1 MNVRHHTLFKP
12 IQTISST
19 LRYTPMIRRVLIV
32 GGNTGIGAALN
43 EQLMSEGVETI
54 LISRSQGD
62 VDITAEDPNFPAV
75 EGAIDALVYC
85 PGSINLKPFR
95 GLKLSDF
102 EHDMNVNY
110 FGAVKTIKKYM
121 PNLKE
126 SDHASIVLFSTVAVQ
141 KGMPFH
147 SSIAGAKGAVEG
159 LTRALAAEYAPAVRV
174 NCIAPSLTDTPLAE
188 KLLRNEKQ
196 REGAENRHP
205 LKAIGEASDIAHMAQ
220 FLISDKAQW
229 MTGQIIGIDGG
240 MSSLATG

>member
-1 MNVRHHTLFKP
+1 MTK
-12 IQTISST
+12 
-19 LRYTPMIRRVLIV
+19 RVLIV

-43 EQLMSEGVETI
+43 EQLKAEGAETI
-54 LISRSQGD
+54 LISRNQGGLD
-62 VDITAEDPNFPAV
+62 VSEETPNFPAI

-102 EHDMNVNY
+102 QHDMNVNY
-110 FGAVKTIKKYM
+110 FGAVKTIQNYL

-126 SDHASIVLFSTVAVQ
+126 AQHASILLFSTVAVQ

-159 LTRALAAEYAPAVRV
+159 LTRALAAELAPSIRV
-174 NCIAPSLTDTPLAE
+174 NCVAPSLTDTPLAE

-196 REGAENRHP
+196 REGAEQRHP
-205 LKAIGEASDIAHMAQ
+205 LKAIGEAKDIAHMAN
-220 FLISDKAQW
+220 FLISDKARW
-229 MTGQIIGIDGG
+229 MSGQIIGVDGG

>member
-1 MNVRHHTLFKP
+1 MTKR
-12 IQTISST
+12 I
-19 LRYTPMIRRVLIV
+19 LIV

-43 EQLMSEGVETI
+43 EQLKAEGAETI
-54 LISRSQGD
+54 LISRNQGGL
-62 VDITAEDPNFPAV
+62 DISEETPNFPAI

-102 EHDMNVNY
+102 QHDMNVNY
-110 FGAVKTIKKYM
+110 FGAVKTIQNYL

-126 SDHASIVLFSTVAVQ
+126 AQHANILLFSTVAVQ

-159 LTRALAAEYAPAVRV
+159 LTRALAAELAPSIRV
-174 NCIAPSLTDTPLAE
+174 NCVAPSLTDTPLAE

-196 REGAENRHP
+196 REGAEQRHP
-205 LKAIGEASDIAHMAQ
+205 LKAIGEAKDIAHMAN
-220 FLISDKAQW
+220 FLISDKARW
-229 MTGQIIGIDGG
+229 MSGQIIGVDGG

>member
-1 MNVRHHTLFKP
+1 MTK
-12 IQTISST
+12 
-19 LRYTPMIRRVLIV
+19 RVLIV

-43 EQLMSEGVETI
+43 EQLKAEGAETI
-54 LISRSQGD
+54 LISRNQGGL
-62 VDITAEDPNFPAV
+62 DISEETPNFPAI

-102 EHDMNVNY
+102 QHDMNVNY
-110 FGAVKTIKKYM
+110 FGAVKTIQNYL

-126 SDHASIVLFSTVAVQ
+126 AQHASILLFSTVAVQ

-159 LTRALAAEYAPAVRV
+159 LTRALAAELAPSIRV
-174 NCIAPSLTDTPLAE
+174 NCVAPSLTDTPLAE

-196 REGAENRHP
+196 REGAEQRHP
-205 LKAIGEASDIAHMAQ
+205 LKAIGEAKDIAHMAN
-220 FLISDKAQW
+220 FLISDKARW
-229 MTGQIIGIDGG
+229 MSGQIIGVDGG

>member
-1 MNVRHHTLFKP
+1 MVLYVIYYRMKK
-12 IQTISST
+12 
-19 LRYTPMIRRVLIV
+19 VLII

-43 EQLMSEGVETI
+43 VQLKEQGIETI
-54 LISRSQGD
+54 LLSRTQSGVD
-62 VDITAEDPNFPAV
+62 VTLEEPLFPEIV
-75 EGAIDALVYC
+75 GAIDALVYC

-102 EHDMNVNY
+102 VYDMEVNY
-110 FGAVKTIKKYM
+110 YGAIKTIKHYL

-126 SDHASIVLFSTVAVQ
+126 ADNASIVLFSTVAVQ

-159 LTRALAAEYAPAVRV
+159 LTRSLAAEFAPSIRV

-205 LKAIGEASDIAHMAQ
+205 LKSIGEASDIAHMAA
-220 FLISDKAQW
+220 FLVGEKSRW
-229 MTGQIIGIDGG
+229 MSGQIIGVDGG
-240 MSSLATG
+240 MSSLITG